1 MMRKIITSIIR
12 PRLEYAAVIW
22 SPHEKKHIRKLERVQ
37 RAATKMTP
45 ELQDLP
51 YEESLTRM
59 ELTALEKRRERGNI
73 ITLFRLLNGKEN
85 IDRGDLYEHDSFSF
99 L

>member
-1 MMRKIITSIIR
+1 MGVIFTEDLSPEHHINKIVSETLNLLRNIRTSFIYLDKEMMRKISTSMLR

-22 SPHEKKHIRKLERVQ
+22 SPREKKHIRKLERVQ

-51 YEESLTRM
+51 YEE
-59 ELTALEKRRERGNI
+59 RRKTN
-73 ITLFRLLNGKEN
+73 
-85 IDRGDLYEHDSFSF
+85 
-99 L
+99 

>member
-1 MMRKIITSIIR
+1 MMRKIITSMIR

-45 ELQDLP
+45 
-51 YEESLTRM
+51 
-59 ELTALEKRRERGNI
+59 
-73 ITLFRLLNGKEN
+73 
-85 IDRGDLYEHDSFSF
+85 
-99 L
+99 